1 MSLLNPSRF
10 DWAKSFLSSTA
21 WNLILKDKESEA
33 FVAFS
38 IPNKCPAN
46 EKITC
51 VSEELI
57 KRKELQEE
65 GGKGAMLFASETC
78 NTPESHGVVEKILVS
93 TSSLHVKRKRSKAL
107 LVVSEVRRS
116 DKLKDKTTGFKTDA
130 CQTKS

>member
-10 DWAKSFLSSTA
+10 DWAKSFLSSIA

-57 KRKELQEE
+57 KRTELQEE
-65 GGKGAMLFASETC
+65 GVRELC
-78 NTPESHGVVEKILVS
+78 CLLLRHVTPLSHMV
-93 TSSLHVKRKRSKAL
+93 
-107 LVVSEVRRS
+107 
-116 DKLKDKTTGFKTDA
+116 
-130 CQTKS
+130 